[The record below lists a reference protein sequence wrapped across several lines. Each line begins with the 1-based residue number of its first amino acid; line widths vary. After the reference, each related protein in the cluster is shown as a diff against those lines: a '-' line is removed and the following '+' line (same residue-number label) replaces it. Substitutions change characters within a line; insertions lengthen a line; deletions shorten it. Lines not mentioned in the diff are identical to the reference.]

1 MFTHMTSDIIQ
12 AERPRDVGI
21 LQSTAI
27 LYGDWGTSKLY
38 VIGLAFA
45 LAGYAS
51 FWLLV
56 GVSLL
61 ILLVGINYILICK
74 CYPNGG
80 GVYASARSRSKVVAL
95 VGGIF
100 LIADYL
106 VTAALSALAAF
117 SYLGVVHP
125 VIWSIVFI
133 LLITALNY
141 LGPRKSGNF
150 AFVIAVLAFVTVV
163 LLGIA
168 AFYHIPQSIQE
179 LTHLP
184 NAYTTWTDFVA
195 IVVGLSGIEAIAN
208 TTSVM
213 RLDPGSTRQHPSVI
227 RTAAPAIIMVMI
239 EVAFFTLLLGLAANG
254 LPGLTVEG
262 GEVSAPGYPNVR
274 DSMLRY
280 MGESYVGELLGS
292 DIGMLFGYISSIFF
306 AALLLSAVNTAIVA
320 LNSLLYV
327 MSHDGQFPRSFQRLN
342 KFGVPVI
349 PLYIVGLAPVLVL
362 LFVNDMT
369 GLANLYAIGFIG
381 AIATNLA
388 STSSDFSLSLQKYE
402 RIFMFVT
409 FLILFVIEI
418 TLFIDKPEARAYVIS
433 ILAGGLFLRA
443 LVMEQKEKRQQVRS
457 ARLMQLAE
465 KSQQRANFVV
475 PLPAPKAVPA
485 TDPAQDHIHSGAILC
500 VATDIFKGLEF
511 AIHESEIT
519 KQPLYILF
527 IREQKLMVN
536 QDLEQSWLDDEG
548 ACRVFD
554 YVLMYAK
561 DFTCTFL
568 YDVSDAPAINILA
581 HAQQLKVNTV
591 ILGTPRHSKLLRFI
605 RGNVVDY
612 VKQRLPPNIDLI
624 VVS

>member
-1 MFTHMTSDIIQ
+1 MASDIFQ

-21 LQSTAI
+21 LQATAI

-56 GVSLL
+56 GVTLL
-61 ILLVGINYILICK
+61 ILLVGLNYILICK

-80 GVYASARSRSKVVAL
+80 GVYASARNRSKVIAL

-106 VTAALSALAAF
+106 VTAALSALSAF
-117 SYLGVVHP
+117 SYLGVDHP
-125 VIWSIVFI
+125 VIWSIAFI

-141 LGPRKSGNF
+141 LGPRKSGNL
-150 AFVIAVLAFVTVV
+150 AFVIAVAAFVAVV
-163 LLGIA
+163 ALGFVA
-168 AFYHIPQSIQE
+168 VKHLPQGIQE
-179 LTHLP
+179 LQHLP
-184 NAYTTWTDFVA
+184 NAWATWTDFVA
-195 IVVGLSGIEAIAN
+195 IVIGLSGIEAIAN

-213 RLDPGSTRQHPSVI
+213 RLDPGSTRQNPSVV
-227 RTAAPAIIMVMI
+227 RTATPAILIVMI
-239 EVAFFTLLLGLAANG
+239 EVAFFTLLFGLATNA
-254 LPGLTVEG
+254 LPGLTIG
-262 GEVSAPGYPNVR
+262 GDEVSAPGYPNVR

-280 MGESYVGELLGS
+280 MGESYVGGMFGS
-292 DIGMLFGYISSIFF
+292 DVGQWFGYVSSIFF

-388 STSSDFSLSLQKYE
+388 STSSDFSLGLRKYE

-409 FLILFVIEI
+409 FLILLAIEL
-418 TLFIDKPEARAYVIS
+418 TLFVDKPEARAYVIS

-465 KSQQRANFVV
+465 KSQQQVNVIA
-475 PLPAPKAVPA
+475 PLPEPKVAPVEE
-485 TDPAQDHIHSGAILC
+485 DRSQDHFHEGAILC
-500 VATDIFKGLEF
+500 VATDVFKGLEF
-511 AIHESEIT
+511 AIHESEMT

-527 IREQKLMVN
+527 IREQRLMVN
-536 QDLEQSWLDDEG
+536 QGLEQSWLDDEG

-568 YDVSDAPAINILA
+568 YDVSDAPALNILA

-591 ILGTPRHSKLLRFI
+591 VLGTPRHGRLLQFI
-605 RGNVVDY
+605 RGSVVNY
-612 VKQRLPPNIDLI
+612 VKQRLPSNIDLI